1 MMAVV
6 LIAVIVVVGFVV
18 FFQFKVRRDIDKI
31 NLNFRKDHETY
42 EKYKDKQKQWEI
54 EQALFDKIRKKRR
67 VKMNRKQRRLMYKKY
82 PAFRNVIKEQ
92 LGEAAQGLETAFKKK
107 WQDFNEIQSKE
118 EISRKILR
126 DQLEFIKNE
135 EKN

>member
-42 EKYKDKQKQWEI
+42 EKDKDKQKQQEI
-54 EQALFDKIRKKRR
+54 EQALFDKIRKE
-67 VKMNRKQRRLMYKKY
+67 RK
-82 PAFRNVIKEQ
+82 IKSEQ
-92 LGEAAQGLETAFKKK
+92 ETA
-107 WQDFNEIQSKE
+107 EINVQ
-118 EISRKILR
+118 EISSTQKR
-126 DQLEFIKNE
+126 N
-135 EKN
+135 

>member
-18 FFQFKVRRDIDKI
+18 FFQFKAGRDIDKI

-54 EQALFDKIRKKRR
+54 EQALFDKIRKK
-67 VKMNRKQRRLMYKKY
+67 
-82 PAFRNVIKEQ
+82 KEGKSEQ
-92 LGEAAQGLETAFKKK
+92 ETA
-107 WQDFNEIQSKE
+107 QIDVQ
-118 EISRKILR
+118 EISSVQKR
-126 DQLEFIKNE
+126 N
-135 EKN
+135 

>member
-54 EQALFDKIRKKRR
+54 EQALFDKIRKE
-67 VKMNRKQRRLMYKKY
+67 RK
-82 PAFRNVIKEQ
+82 IKSEQ
-92 LGEAAQGLETAFKKK
+92 ETA
-107 WQDFNEIQSKE
+107 EIDVQ
-118 EISRKILR
+118 EISNIQKR
-126 DQLEFIKNE
+126 N
-135 EKN
+135 

>member
-6 LIAVIVVVGFVV
+6 LIAVIVVVGFVA

-31 NLNFRKDHETY
+31 NLNFHKDYETY

-67 VKMNRKQRRLMYKKY
+67 VKN
-82 PAFRNVIKEQ
+82 EQ
-92 LGEAAQGLETAFKKK
+92 ETA
-107 WQDFNEIQSKE
+107 EIDVQ
-118 EISRKILR
+118 EISSIQKR
-126 DQLEFIKNE
+126 N
-135 EKN
+135 

>member
-18 FFQFKVRRDIDKI
+18 FFQFKVRCDIDKI

-54 EQALFDKIRKKRR
+54 EQAPFDKIRKE
-67 VKMNRKQRRLMYKKY
+67 RK
-82 PAFRNVIKEQ
+82 IKSEQ
-92 LGEAAQGLETAFKKK
+92 ETA
-107 WQDFNEIQSKE
+107 QIDVQ
-118 EISRKILR
+118 EISSVQKR
-126 DQLEFIKNE
+126 N
-135 EKN
+135 

>member
-18 FFQFKVRRDIDKI
+18 FFQFKMRHDIDKI

-54 EQALFDKIRKKRR
+54 EQALFDKIRRKRR
-67 VKMNRKQRRLMYKKY
+67 VKN
-82 PAFRNVIKEQ
+82 EQ
-92 LGEAAQGLETAFKKK
+92 ETA
-107 WQDFNEIQSKE
+107 EIDVQ
-118 EISRKILR
+118 EISSIQKR
-126 DQLEFIKNE
+126 N
-135 EKN
+135 

>member
-1 MMAVV
+1 MMAIV

-54 EQALFDKIRKKRR
+54 EQALFDKIRKE
-67 VKMNRKQRRLMYKKY
+67 RK
-82 PAFRNVIKEQ
+82 IKSEQ
-92 LGEAAQGLETAFKKK
+92 ETA
-107 WQDFNEIQSKE
+107 EIDVQ
-118 EISRKILR
+118 EISSAQKR
-126 DQLEFIKNE
+126 N
-135 EKN
+135 

>member
-42 EKYKDKQKQWEI
+42 EKDKDKQKQQEI
-54 EQALFDKIRKKRR
+54 EQVLFDKIRKE
-67 VKMNRKQRRLMYKKY
+67 RK
-82 PAFRNVIKEQ
+82 IKSEQ
-92 LGEAAQGLETAFKKK
+92 ETA
-107 WQDFNEIQSKE
+107 EINVQ
-118 EISRKILR
+118 EISSTQKR
-126 DQLEFIKNE
+126 N
-135 EKN
+135 

>member
-18 FFQFKVRRDIDKI
+18 FFQFKVRLDIDKI

-54 EQALFDKIRKKRR
+54 EQALFDKIRKEGK
-67 VKMNRKQRRLMYKKY
+67 
-82 PAFRNVIKEQ
+82 IKSEQ
-92 LGEAAQGLETAFKKK
+92 ETA
-107 WQDFNEIQSKE
+107 EIDVQ
-118 EISRKILR
+118 EISNIQKR
-126 DQLEFIKNE
+126 N
-135 EKN
+135 

>member
-54 EQALFDKIRKKRR
+54 EQVLFDKIRKE
-67 VKMNRKQRRLMYKKY
+67 RK
-82 PAFRNVIKEQ
+82 IKSEQ
-92 LGEAAQGLETAFKKK
+92 ETA
-107 WQDFNEIQSKE
+107 EIDVQ
-118 EISRKILR
+118 EISSVQKR
-126 DQLEFIKNE
+126 N
-135 EKN
+135 